1 MTPRLN
7 QRQRALALLIGAV
20 AVSAAVLLLQ
30 GRGTRASV
38 ARITRDG
45 VLLEEIDLTKTQAPF
60 SFLLEDGRGRNL
72 ISVEQGRIRVSEA
85 DCPDQICVDQGWIS
99 DGTVPI
105 VCLPHRLMIQIVGGE
120 EGLDGGA
127 G

>member
-1 MTPRLN
+1 MRTKLI
-7 QRQRALALLIGAV
+7 LALLIGAV

-45 VLLEEIDLTKTQAPF
+45 VLLAEIDLTKTQAPF

>member
-1 MTPRLN
+1 MRTKLI
-7 QRQRALALLIGAV
+7 LALLIGAV

-105 VCLPHRLMIQIVGGE
+105 VCLPHRLMIQIEGGE

>member
-1 MTPRLN
+1 MRTKLI
-7 QRQRALALLIGAV
+7 LALLIGAV

-30 GRGTRASV
+30 GRGNRASV

>member
-1 MTPRLN
+1 MRTKLI
-7 QRQRALALLIGAV
+7 LALLIGAV

-105 VCLPHRLMIQIVGGE
+105 VCLPHRLMIQIVGGD

>member
-1 MTPRLN
+1 MRTKLI
-7 QRQRALALLIGAV
+7 LALLIGAV

-85 DCPDQICVDQGWIS
+85 DCPDQICVNQGWIS

-120 EGLDGGA
+120 EGLDGGT

>member
-1 MTPRLN
+1 MRTKLI
-7 QRQRALALLIGAV
+7 LALLIGAV

-30 GRGTRASV
+30 GRGNRASV

-120 EGLDGGA
+120 EGLDGGT